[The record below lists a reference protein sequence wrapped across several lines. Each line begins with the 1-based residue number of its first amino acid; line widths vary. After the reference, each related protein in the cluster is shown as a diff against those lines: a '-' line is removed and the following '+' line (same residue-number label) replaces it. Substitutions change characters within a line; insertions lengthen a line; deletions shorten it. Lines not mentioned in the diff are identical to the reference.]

1 MKHAK
6 KILFAA
12 VVVYLAVSLILSCCI
27 SIGIERREIIL
38 HRAPFLLVDVAR
50 SSVEST
56 RSDGK
61 TEGTDQHG
69 EYIAFTPDKQ
79 PGDNVLT
86 VFVWNPLSNWCD
98 DIAARFDVA
107 VWR

>member
-1 MKHAK
+1 MKHAR
-6 KILFAA
+6 KIVAAA
-12 VVVYLAVSLILSCCI
+12 VVLYLVVSLVLSCCI
-27 SIGIERREIIL
+27 SFGLARREIIL

-50 SSVEST
+50 STVEAI
-56 RSDGK
+56 RDDGIA
-61 TEGTDQHG
+61 EGADQHG
-69 EYIAFTPDKQ
+69 EYIAFTPNEK
-79 PGDNVLT
+79 PGDNILT

>member
-6 KILFAA
+6 KILSAA
-12 VVVYLAVSLILSCCI
+12 VVVYLAISLVLSCCI
-27 SIGIERREIIL
+27 SIGLERREIIL

-50 SSVEST
+50 STVEAI
-56 RSDGK
+56 RDDGIA
-61 TEGTDQHG
+61 EGADQHG
-69 EYIAFTPDKQ
+69 EYIAFTPDEQ

-86 VFVWNPLSNWCD
+86 VFIWNPLSTWCD
-98 DIAARFDVA
+98 DIVARFDVA